1 MFCTYCR
8 TTRPENEAPCPNC
21 GAPSPLLGRSPTESW
36 SAGGTSSMSWNNAG
50 PMSFD
55 WGQAPAAAETQWEQ
69 VPQMSF
75 DAPNQ
80 PHGWE
85 RFASVQGNG
94 QWGQAPFPSSSAQLD
109 QLPQQAFNAPPS
121 PPAWG
126 THEEQSPPDAA
137 QSLLPVPYQGQNG
150 LQVNQPQGVGLP
162 AFPQPP
168 TLGQLASSLPEDS
181 VYVPPLYTKPR
192 PLIPRYRIISGI
204 ISLFVVILVACG
216 GLGYLAKTNGTLNSL
231 AQTFTGAPPQ
241 QLAPVTGPHLPDPPN
256 KIDQGPAF
264 TIIPAAATAS
274 RIDMQ
279 NNTPLQP
286 TQSFKVN
293 QIIYLT
299 FSVPHPN
306 NGTVTAKW
314 YMNNRFYRPGPPL
327 QAKKGNDTING
338 RMEMAYATPAEGT
351 VELYWNGQLAQRLF
365 FVVRLQ

>member
-1 MFCTYCR
+1 MYETLYSSDPMAYSVLKCALVGPSRANTCT
-8 TTRPENEAPCPNC
+8 TAD
-21 GAPSPLLGRSPTESW
+21 L
-36 SAGGTSSMSWNNAG
+36 SSLS
-50 PMSFD
+50 
-55 WGQAPAAAETQWEQ
+55 EQ
-69 VPQMSF
+69 DFPGF
-75 DAPNQ
+75 
-80 PHGWE
+80 
-85 RFASVQGNG
+85 
-94 QWGQAPFPSSSAQLD
+94 APFP
-109 QLPQQAFNAPPS
+109 
-121 PPAWG
+121 
-126 THEEQSPPDAA
+126 
-137 QSLLPVPYQGQNG
+137 Y
-150 LQVNQPQGVGLP
+150 
-162 AFPQPP
+162 
-168 TLGQLASSLPEDS
+168 PE
-181 VYVPPLYTKPR
+181 L
-192 PLIPRYRIISGI
+192 
-204 ISLFVVILVACG
+204 
-216 GLGYLAKTNGTLNSL
+216 TLNSL